1 MRLKSKGIVRYFLE
15 LSFDG
20 TDYHGWQRQPNAISV
35 QQQLEE
41 ALSILLSETVEVV
54 AAGRTDAGVH
64 AHQLFVH
71 FDTLQELDTQGLRHR
86 LNRFLPEAL
95 VIHEIFQVQEEAH
108 ARFDALSRTYRYRI
122 SAVKDPFST
131 RFAWYFPQPLQLDVM
146 NEAARMLLGTH
157 DFECFSKSNTD
168 VKTYICTITQAVF
181 EQVGHEIVFTIKA
194 DRFLRNMV
202 RAIVGTLV
210 EVGSGKRDL
219 SSIHS
224 ILESKSRSEAGVSVP
239 AKGLSLIAVEYPEL
253 RLHAR

>member
-1 MRLKSKGIVRYFLE
+1 MRYFLE

-41 ALSILLSETVEVV
+41 ALSMLLSETVEVV

-71 FDTLQELDTQGLRHR
+71 FDTLQELDTQGLAYR

-108 ARFDALSRTYRYRI
+108 ARFDALSRTYRSRI